1 MDIQVVHHQRYLF
14 PLIDIPQLPEKPGEI
29 ILSDGFIMQLKELE
43 ATSLADSCYYS
54 RVASTHGFVGNIN
67 I

>member
-1 MDIQVVHHQRYLF
+1 MDFQVVHYQRYLF
-14 PLIDIPQLPEKPGEI
+14 APILTTQRKEKPREV
-29 ILSDGFIMQLKELE
+29 ILSDGFIMQLKELK

-54 RVASTHGFVGNIN
+54 RVASAHRIVGNMN

>member
-1 MDIQVVHHQRYLF
+1 MDSQVVHHQRYLF
-14 PLIDIPQLPEKPGEI
+14 APIHITQRKEKLREF
-29 ILSDGFIMQLKELE
+29 ILSDGFIMQLKELK

-54 RVASTHGFVGNIN
+54 RVASAHRFVGNMN